1 MALMDTSTPPAIQ
14 PAHTPIPD
22 LSLVPAVRSHD
33 TAFEFDIAV
42 VGLGYVGLPTALAH
56 HHAGARVLGLDVSPS
71 RLSAIAQGDVDLIDS
86 DHVRLRA
93 ALVDDALELTSDASR
108 LSQAETVIVCVPTP
122 VDRYLVPDL
131 TLLQKACDMVVEH
144 AVAGQLLML
153 TSTTYVGCTEDLLL
167 GPVTRKG
174 LVAGQDIYI
183 SFSAERIDPG
193 SEQVVQEAVPR
204 VVGGATPACLERATA
219 ALGGYATSVH
229 QVSSLGT
236 AEMTK
241 LLENTFRAVNIA
253 LANEFADICRGLGL
267 DVAQVIDAAAT
278 KPYGY
283 MPFLPGPGVGGHCI
297 PCDPHYL
304 LWQLKKSRV
313 EAPVIAEAMQQ
324 IASRPTRV
332 VDRIRQ
338 LVSERGTSLIGARI
352 LVMGIAYKPNVADL
366 RESPAL
372 EILQRLHDLGA
383 AVGYVDPHIPSAVL
397 EGGMQL
403 EPVEDPVSFRPT
415 LVLLHTPH
423 RAMDLQ
429 WMPDDQLVLDA
440 TYRSASMKNM
450 VAL

>member
-1 MALMDTSTPPAIQ
+1 MALMHTSTQPPAR
-14 PAHTPIPD
+14 PARAPISGAP
-22 LSLVPAVRSHD
+22 PAVVELRPQ
-33 TAFEFDIAV
+33 TFDFDVAI
-42 VGLGYVGLPTALAH
+42 VGLGYVGLPTALAY
-56 HHAGARVLGLDVSPS
+56 HHAGSRVLALDISS
-71 RLSAIAQGDVDLIDS
+71 ARLGAITGRSVDLIPRDHTRLDS
-86 DHVRLRA
+86 
-93 ALVDDALELTSDASR
+93 ALEDEAFTLTSDATQISR
-108 LSQAETVIVCVPTP
+108 AQAVIVCVPTP

-131 TLLQKACDMVVEH
+131 TLLRGACDAVVQH

-174 LVAGQDIYI
+174 LVPGQDVFVA
-183 SFSAERIDPG
+183 FSAERIDPG
-193 SEQVVQEAVPR
+193 SETVPQEAVPR
-204 VVGGATPACLERATA
+204 VVGGSTPACLERASQV
-219 ALGGYATSVH
+219 LSGYATTVH

-253 LANEFADICRGLGL
+253 LANEFADICQSFGL
-267 DVAQVIDAAAT
+267 DVTHVIDAAST

-304 LWQLKKSRV
+304 LWQLRKDRI
-313 EAPVIAEAMQQ
+313 EAPVIAAAMQQ
-324 IASRPTRV
+324 IANRPAHV

-338 LVSERGTSLIGARI
+338 VLSESGRSLLGARI

-372 EILQRLHDLGA
+372 EILQRLHQLGA
-383 AVGYVDPHIPSAVL
+383 AIGYVDPHVPSAVL
-397 EGGMQL
+397 EGGMRL
-403 EPVEDPVSFRPT
+403 IPVNDPASFRPT

-423 RAMDLQ
+423 RETDLH
-429 WMPDDQLVLDA
+429 WMSAGQLVLDA
-440 TYRSASMKNM
+440 TYQGTSTPNQVS
-450 VAL
+450 L